1 MKRLKT
7 VRFFRRELNTGTVD
21 SREPTIL
28 DHGDPITVQLTKEL
42 EDRRRRLSLSETHPL
57 GL

>member
-7 VRFFRRELNTGTVD
+7 VRFFRRDQKTET
-21 SREPTIL
+21 REPTIL
-28 DHGDPITVQLTKEL
+28 DHGDPITLKLTKEL
-42 EDRRRRLSLSETHPL
+42 EERRRRLTLSETHPA

>member
-7 VRFFRRELNTGTVD
+7 VRFFRRELNTDTVD